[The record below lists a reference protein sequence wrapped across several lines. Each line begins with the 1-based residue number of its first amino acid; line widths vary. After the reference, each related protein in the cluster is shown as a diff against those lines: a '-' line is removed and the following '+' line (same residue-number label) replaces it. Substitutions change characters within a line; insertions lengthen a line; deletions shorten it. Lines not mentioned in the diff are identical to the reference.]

1 MKAMIARFGVR
12 ALSFGAVAV
21 MSMSNLFAADAAKG
35 GGGEKTMLDKW
46 IIDGGWTMIPIVVL
60 LAIAI
65 FLAVFCL
72 MSINKNKFCPDDLR
86 GQLVALMGE
95 CRVRSAIELAT
106 TSPTYLGRLV
116 AYALPNIDATRPEDL
131 GKDAVEDAIVDFA
144 NNERSNIMFP
154 VDVLALVGSLGPSLG
169 LFGTIQ
175 GMVGCFGVLAA
186 SGQADPSQLAGDI
199 SVALLTTFWGLIVSI
214 VAIPAF
220 FFIKKHAQKLE
231 SEAVNVVTEMV
242 NTSINVINAEAQ
254 LARIPEGL
262 GGEEGY
268 EEYAEGQVSRCSH
281 RRRLT

>member
-268 EEYAEGQVSRCSH
+268 EEYAEGQEGEWEGAPQA
-281 RRRLT
+281 